1 MIEGFEE
8 ETASLSEYE
17 LKLVAIFVRGLQTKV
32 GLMSA
37 ITGREMI
44 KAMTASGYKVN
55 GPRVRKII
63 NYIRMHG
70 LVDRLV
76 ANNAGYYVSEDED
89 ELRRYAESLRSRAN
103 AINAIRERIESQI
116 AAMQTTTNQDLQHA

>member
-89 ELRRYAESLRSRAN
+89 ELRRYAESLRSRAY
-103 AINAIRERIESQI
+103 AIDAIRERIESQI
-116 AAMQTTTNQDLQHA
+116 AAMQTTTKQDLQHA